1 MYSNV
6 STQFAT
12 TPVSAS
18 EVNTTG
24 HQQTHI
30 NLLNFIGTAAVGLI
44 APTPIKISNNN
55 MNTIGN
61 ESSSQTNET
70 SQKIIFLEN
79 LYKTV
84 SLREKNT
91 LQLYDTRKTQKRLSD
106 SILAHQK
113 HLSIISNIHSH
124 LQQPQSQPQQQ
135 LQNNSN
141 FQQDQNNNNAL
152 TRHASLRYRRA
163 STTLQTIHQQSSS
176 MTQHEPQKV
185 FVIRHGER
193 VDSTFGANWLDQV
206 FDKTTGAY
214 RRVNLNLPKKMVKRK
229 DLKDFLFD
237 PPLTELGLH
246 QCKIV
251 GEELVAQ
258 GIKIDHVYSSP
269 ALRCVQTADK
279 ILEGLQMR
287 DKIPI
292 RIEPCLF
299 EFLKW
304 YPVVPVK
311 WPFLDLDELTQ
322 NGYMVNK
329 SYKPFYPIESLRKDE
344 DELMFYTRSH
354 FITKAILKN
363 HETDGGNLLIVG
375 HAPTIEV
382 CTRQLTGGQPR
393 INDLKYLVL
402 RVPYLSMHCVA
413 KQIDG
418 TWKSTKPPILP
429 NKYTAVEPFEWRF
442 FR

>member
-1 MYSNV
+1 MYSNA

-12 TPVSAS
+12 TPAS
-18 EVNTTG
+18 ISDADTTG
-24 HQQTHI
+24 QQQTHF

-55 MNTIGN
+55 INTNEN
-61 ESSSQTNET
+61 ESLSQTDEI
-70 SQKIIFLEN
+70 SQKTILLEN

-84 SLREKNT
+84 SLREKNV
-91 LQLYDTRKTQKRLSD
+91 LQLYDTRKSQKRLSD
-106 SILAHQK
+106 SILAQQK
-113 HLSIISNIHSH
+113 HLSIINNINSH
-124 LQQPQSQPQQQ
+124 LQQPQQQI
-135 LQNNSN
+135 QNKSI
-141 FQQDQNNNNAL
+141 FQHDQNINNNTL
-152 TRHASLRYRRA
+152 TRHASLRYRRT
-163 STTLQTIHQQSSS
+163 STTLQTIHQQSST
-176 MTQHEPQKV
+176 MAQREPQKI
-185 FVIRHGER
+185 FIMRHGER

-206 FDKTTGAY
+206 FDKMTGVY
-214 RRVNLNLPKKMVKRK
+214 RRINLNLPKKLVKRK
-229 DLKDFLFD
+229 DIKDFIFD

-246 QCKIV
+246 QCKTV

-287 DKIPI
+287 DKISI

-304 YPVVPVK
+304 YPIVPVI

-322 NGYMVNK
+322 NGYKVDK
-329 SYKPFYPIESLRKDE
+329 SYQPFYPMESLRKDE

-363 HETDGGNLLIVG
+363 HEIDGGNLLIVG

-382 CTRQLTGGQPR
+382 CTRQLIGGQPR

-429 NKYTAVEPFEWRF
+429 NKYAAVEPFEWRF